1 MITLRKKEL
10 SRRGCNAHSTKL
22 PFIEIDNS
30 SLIAGLS
37 KIPDS
42 PRALYIRLNRPV
54 LSSYSPLFFFKRV
67 DAALSATMEFAT
79 MTLAN
84 AVAGSEAREEKLDE
98 SGAVSERLTIKLNPI
113 QVVFSLTHLALT

>member
-1 MITLRKKEL
+1 
-10 SRRGCNAHSTKL
+10 
-22 PFIEIDNS
+22 
-30 SLIAGLS
+30 
-37 KIPDS
+37 
-42 PRALYIRLNRPV
+42 
-54 LSSYSPLFFFKRV
+54 
-67 DAALSATMEFAT
+67 MEFAT